1 MSPEKI
7 RILEMIDH
15 SFLGGGQIN
24 LLSLARD
31 LNTREFDVAVCSR
44 GDGPFV
50 VALTAEGIRHFPISF
65 RKRIDRRLNRDLLQI
80 MNIFR
85 PDIIHTHGG
94 VAGFFGRLA
103 ARRAGIPVLVHTIHG
118 IHYLHYRNPIMKAAY
133 IGLERHLSAATDA
146 VILVSEEDART
157 ARRRRLVP
165 GAKIHVIKNGIDFAS
180 IRPSLD
186 VSRLRERFS
195 REIAIDL
202 SGPVAGTVARLHRQ
216 KDIPNLL
223 HAAVRIHAEVP
234 GFQCLIIG
242 GGPIR
247 EKMEK
252 LCRRLRADGYVHFL
266 GERRDAVDWMSL
278 FDVFILSSLWEGL
291 PFVLLEAAALKKPV
305 AATAVEGSRELIE
318 NKRTG
323 YLVPPSDPHALA
335 RAVIDLFADPG
346 RAAGMGAL
354 FHERIS
360 DVYTLENMT
369 GQTRELYHSL
379 LKQKNLGRS

>member
-1 MSPEKI
+1 
-7 RILEMIDH
+7 
-15 SFLGGGQIN
+15 
-24 LLSLARD
+24 
-31 LNTREFDVAVCSR
+31 
-44 GDGPFV
+44 
-50 VALTAEGIRHFPISF
+50 
-65 RKRIDRRLNRDLLQI
+65 
-80 MNIFR
+80 
-85 PDIIHTHGG
+85 
-94 VAGFFGRLA
+94 
-103 ARRAGIPVLVHTIHG
+103 
-118 IHYLHYRNPIMKAAY
+118 
-133 IGLERHLSAATDA
+133 
-146 VILVSEEDART
+146 
-157 ARRRRLVP
+157 
-165 GAKIHVIKNGIDFAS
+165 
-180 IRPSLD
+180 
-186 VSRLRERFS
+186 
-195 REIAIDL
+195 
-202 SGPVAGTVARLHRQ
+202 
-216 KDIPNLL
+216 
-223 HAAVRIHAEVP
+223 
-234 GFQCLIIG
+234 
-242 GGPIR
+242 
-247 EKMEK
+247 MEK